1 MFGFVLMSLVG
12 AALLSGGL
20 SESLGLGDGLMLVAA
35 LLRAFTVCQTSRLT
49 RGSTAPTLA
58 LTAVQ
63 AGVIGLG
70 SLLLAVCSPG
80 GLPASPC

>member
-1 MFGFVLMSLVG
+1 MSLVG

-20 SESLGLGDGLMLVAA
+20 SGSLGLGDGLMLVAA

-58 LTAVQ
+58 LTAVLW
-63 AGVIGLG
+63 LG
-70 SLLLAVCSPG
+70 ESLSLSGWLGG
-80 GLPASPC
+80 GLIVLAALWTTVRQR